1 MKSYIIHFI
10 RHGITEANLDG
21 RYIGITDVPLSS
33 VGIDQLEGVKSEG
46 FLPGAGLVFSG
57 PLSRCV
63 ESAEI
68 LYPDQKP
75 IIIDELTEYNFGE
88 FENKTAVELD
98 GTEEYGKWIS
108 GVTPCPPG
116 GEDSREFT
124 QRICL
129 GLNKMVRKMMD
140 LGIFEASA
148 VVHGGVMMSLF
159 AACGLPR
166 KRAVEW
172 TCDPGTGYTAR
183 ITPSLYGKSGVI
195 EIINTIPAYIPEP
208 EEEEEEPDWESEEI

>member
-1 MKSYIIHFI
+1 MKSYYIHFI

-21 RYIGITDVPLSS
+21 RYIGVTDIPLSS
-33 VGIDQLEGVKSEG
+33 VGIEQLEGIKSEG
-46 FLPGAGLVFSG
+46 FLPGVGVVFTG
-57 PLSRCV
+57 PLSRCT

-68 LYPDQKP
+68 LYPDTKT
-75 IIIDELTEYNFGE
+75 IVIDELTEYNFGE
-88 FENKTAVELD
+88 FENKTALELD
-98 GTEEYGKWIS
+98 GTEDYGKWIS
-108 GVTPCPPG
+108 GTIPCPPG

-124 QRICL
+124 ERICV
-129 GLNKMVRKMMD
+129 GLNKMVRKMMEM
-140 LGIFEASA
+140 GVYEAAA

-183 ITPSLYGKSGVI
+183 ITASLYGKSGII
-195 EIINTIPAYIPEP
+195 EIINTIPALQFEEP
-208 EEEEEEPDWESEEI
+208 EEEEEPDWESDED